1 MRIYAYK
8 VNTHM
13 KIETLVRLIAGT
25 FVVVGVVLTHTVNV
39 WWLLLPL
46 FVGLNLVQSSFTGF
60 CPPSIVL
67 RKLGWL
73 DDSGVI
79 HWGGQTK
86 L

>member
-1 MRIYAYK
+1 MRIYVYN
-8 VNTHM
+8 VNKHM

>member
-8 VNTHM
+8 VNNHM

-79 HWGGQTK
+79 NWGGQTK

>member
-8 VNTHM
+8 VNIHM

-39 WWLLLPL
+39 WCLLLPL